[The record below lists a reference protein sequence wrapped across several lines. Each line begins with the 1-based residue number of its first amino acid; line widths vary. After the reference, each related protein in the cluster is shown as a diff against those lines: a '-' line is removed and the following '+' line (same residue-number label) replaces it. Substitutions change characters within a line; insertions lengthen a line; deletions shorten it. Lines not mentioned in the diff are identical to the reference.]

1 MRRFTTIS
9 MQNNIGKKCDDY
21 YVNAWDILEELKPYE
36 VNMVKLCKSYN
47 VEITE
52 ELKKSNKESYWI
64 DINTELRCLLED
76 EGILEEVKAD
86 NTYNYNGNINHD
98 IVFIIYHNKKDDM
111 YYVDLSIHLM
121 GDIRGNYTDSVI
133 YRFEYE
139 TEFYDFL
146 LEKMRIDCV
155 NYKGIQYKIIT
166 CALRDTV
173 EVYAGS
179 FYELEV
185 LESCEI
191 YKENIKDMI
200 QGYINN
206 RNKNIEVGKVIEIYD
221 MQDEEKMKIVD
232 FDKQYNNMTKYKIE
246 KIGRYDFIVASID
259 NPTIKIRVKKN
270 DLFEIKEG

>member
-1 MRRFTTIS
+1 MSMRRFGTYRL
-9 MQNNIGKKCDDY
+9 QKQFKRGCDDF
-21 YVNAWDILEELKPYE
+21 YVNIWKILEDLKPYE
-36 VNMVKLCKSYN
+36 VNLSKLCKEYK
-47 VEITE
+47 IKIPD
-52 ELKKSNKESYWI
+52 ELKNNALI
-64 DINTELRCLLED
+64 DINTELRCLLEN
-76 EGILEEVKAD
+76 EGIFEEVKTD
-86 NTYNYNGNINHD
+86 NTYNYYGRIDKD
-98 IVFIIYHNKKDDM
+98 IAFTTYLNKKDDM
-111 YYVDLSIHLM
+111 YYVDLSVHYG
-121 GDIRGNYTDSVI
+121 GDSRVNYSDSVI

-146 LEKMRIDCV
+146 LEKMRIDYV

-166 CALRDTV
+166 CALRDFV
-173 EVYAGS
+173 EVYGGS

-191 YKENIKDMI
+191 YKENIKDML

-206 RNKNIEVGKVIEIYD
+206 RNKNIEVGKIIEIYD

-232 FDKQYNNMTKYKIE
+232 FDKQYNNMFNYKIE

-270 DLFEIKEG
+270 DLFEIKER

>member
-1 MRRFTTIS
+1 MSMRRFGTYRL
-9 MQNNIGKKCDDY
+9 QKQFKRGCEDF
-21 YVNAWDILEELKPYE
+21 YVNIWKILEDLKPYE
-36 VNMVKLCKSYN
+36 VNLSKLCKEYK
-47 VEITE
+47 IKIPD
-52 ELKKSNKESYWI
+52 ELKNNALI
-64 DINTELRCLLED
+64 DINTELRCLLEN
-76 EGILEEVKAD
+76 EGILKEVKTD
-86 NTYNYNGNINHD
+86 NTWNYCGRIDKD
-98 IVFIIYHNKKDDM
+98 IAFTTYLNRKDGM
-111 YYVDLSIHLM
+111 YYVDLSVHYG
-121 GDIRGNYTDSVI
+121 GDNRVNYSDSVI
-133 YRFEYE
+133 YKFEYE

-146 LEKMRIDCV
+146 LDKMRIDYV

-206 RNKNIEVGKVIEIYD
+206 RNKNIEVGKVIEIYN

-232 FDKQYNNMTKYKIE
+232 FDKQYNNMKFYKIE

-270 DLFEIKEG
+270 DLFEIKEI

>member
-1 MRRFTTIS
+1 MSMRKFGTYRLQKQFKR
-9 MQNNIGKKCDDY
+9 GCEDF
-21 YVNAWDILEELKPYE
+21 YVNIWKILEDLKPYE
-36 VNMVKLCKSYN
+36 VNLSKLCKEYK
-47 VEITE
+47 IKIPD
-52 ELKKSNKESYWI
+52 ELKNNALI
-64 DINTELRCLLED
+64 DINTELRCLLEN
-76 EGILEEVKAD
+76 EGIFKEVKTD
-86 NTYNYNGNINHD
+86 NTCNYCGRIDKD
-98 IVFIIYHNKKDDM
+98 IAFTTYLNRKDGM
-111 YYVDLSIHLM
+111 YYVDLSVHYG
-121 GDIRGNYTDSVI
+121 GDNNVNYSDSVI

-146 LEKMRIDCV
+146 LDKMKIDYV

-179 FYELEV
+179 SYELEV

-191 YKENIKDMI
+191 YKENIKDML

-206 RNKNIEVGKVIEIYD
+206 RNKNIEVGKVIEIYN
-221 MQDEEKMKIVD
+221 MQDKEKMDIIN
-232 FDKQYNNMTKYKIE
+232 FDKQYNNMTKYKID

-259 NPTIKIRVKKN
+259 NPTIKIRIKKN

>member
-1 MRRFTTIS
+1 MSMRKFGTYRLQKQFKR
-9 MQNNIGKKCDDY
+9 GCEDF
-21 YVNAWDILEELKPYE
+21 YVNIWKILEDLKPYE
-36 VNMVKLCKSYN
+36 VNLSKLCKEYK
-47 VEITE
+47 IKIPD
-52 ELKKSNKESYWI
+52 ELKNNALI
-64 DINTELRCLLED
+64 DINTELRCLLEN
-76 EGILEEVKAD
+76 EGIFKEVKTD
-86 NTYNYNGNINHD
+86 NTCNYCGRIDKD
-98 IVFIIYHNKKDDM
+98 IAFTTYLNRKDGM
-111 YYVDLSIHLM
+111 YYVDLSVHYG
-121 GDIRGNYTDSVI
+121 GDNRVNYSDSVI

-146 LEKMRIDCV
+146 LDKMKIDYV

-179 FYELEV
+179 SYELEV

-191 YKENIKDMI
+191 YKENIKDML

-206 RNKNIEVGKVIEIYD
+206 RNKNIEVGKVIEIYN

-232 FDKQYNNMTKYKIE
+232 FDKQYNNMKFYKIE

-259 NPTIKIRVKKN
+259 NPTIKIRIKKN
-270 DLFEIKEG
+270 DLFEIKEI

>member
-1 MRRFTTIS
+1 MSMRRFGTYRL
-9 MQNNIGKKCDDY
+9 QKQFKRGCEDF
-21 YVNAWDILEELKPYE
+21 YVNIWKILEDLKPYE
-36 VNMVKLCKSYN
+36 VNLSKLCKEYK
-47 VEITE
+47 IKIPD
-52 ELKKSNKESYWI
+52 ELKNNALI
-64 DINTELRCLLED
+64 DINTELRCLLEN
-76 EGILEEVKAD
+76 EGIFEKLKTD
-86 NTYNYNGNINHD
+86 NTCNYCGRIDKD
-98 IVFIIYHNKKDDM
+98 IAFTTYLNRKDGM
-111 YYVDLSIHLM
+111 YYVDLSVHYG
-121 GDIRGNYTDSVI
+121 GDNKVNYSDSVI

-146 LEKMRIDCV
+146 LEKMRIDYV

-173 EVYAGS
+173 EVFGGT
-179 FYELEV
+179 FEDLEV
-185 LESCEI
+185 LNNSEI

-206 RNKNIEVGKVIEIYD
+206 RNKNIEVGKVIEIFN

-232 FDKQYNNMTKYKIE
+232 FDKQYNNMKFYKIE

-259 NPTIKIRVKKN
+259 NPTIKIRIKKN

>member
-1 MRRFTTIS
+1 MSMRKFGTYRLQKQFKR
-9 MQNNIGKKCDDY
+9 GCEDF
-21 YVNAWDILEELKPYE
+21 YVNIWKILEDLKPYE
-36 VNMVKLCKSYN
+36 VNLSKLCKEYK
-47 VEITE
+47 IKIPD
-52 ELKKSNKESYWI
+52 ELKNNALI
-64 DINTELRCLLED
+64 DINTELRCLLEN
-76 EGILEEVKAD
+76 EGIFKEVKTD
-86 NTYNYNGNINHD
+86 NTCNYCGRIDKD
-98 IVFIIYHNKKDDM
+98 IAFTTYLNRKDGM
-111 YYVDLSIHLM
+111 YYVDLSVHYG
-121 GDIRGNYTDSVI
+121 GDNKVNYSDSVI

-146 LEKMRIDCV
+146 LDKMKIDYV

-179 FYELEV
+179 SYELEV

-191 YKENIKDMI
+191 YKENIKDML

-206 RNKNIEVGKVIEIYD
+206 RNKNIEVGKVIEIYN
-221 MQDEEKMKIVD
+221 MQDKEKMDIIN
-232 FDKQYNNMTKYKIE
+232 FDKQYNNMTKYKID

-259 NPTIKIRVKKN
+259 NPTIKIRIKKN

>member
-1 MRRFTTIS
+1 MSMRRFGTYRL
-9 MQNNIGKKCDDY
+9 QKQFKRGCEDF
-21 YVNAWDILEELKPYE
+21 YVNIWKILEDLKPYE
-36 VNMVKLCKSYN
+36 VNLSKLCKEYK
-47 VEITE
+47 IKIPD
-52 ELKKSNKESYWI
+52 ELKNNALI
-64 DINTELRCLLED
+64 DINTELRCLLEN
-76 EGILEEVKAD
+76 EGIFKEVKTD
-86 NTYNYNGNINHD
+86 NTCNYCGRIDKD
-98 IVFIIYHNKKDDM
+98 IAFTTYLNRKDGM
-111 YYVDLSIHLM
+111 YYVDLSVHYG
-121 GDIRGNYTDSVI
+121 GDSSGNYSDSVI

-146 LEKMRIDCV
+146 LEKMRIDYV

-191 YKENIKDMI
+191 YKENIKDML

-221 MQDEEKMKIVD
+221 MQDKEKMDIIN
-232 FDKQYNNMTKYKIE
+232 FDKQYNNMTKYKID

-259 NPTIKIRVKKN
+259 NPTIKIRIKKN
-270 DLFEIKEG
+270 DLFEIKEI